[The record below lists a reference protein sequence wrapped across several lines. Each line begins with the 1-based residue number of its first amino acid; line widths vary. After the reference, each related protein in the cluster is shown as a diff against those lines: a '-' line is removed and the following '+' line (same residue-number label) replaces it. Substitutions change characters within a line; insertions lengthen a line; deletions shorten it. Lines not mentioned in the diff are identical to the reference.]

1 LENQIVTLEDL
12 TYQYTDENILELL
25 NNKIVE
31 FQGEIEELQMT
42 IDNAQV
48 SFNNIAEETIVVV
61 ATRKEELAEIEKQQ
75 RFTDAKDTYE
85 YLKNEIS
92 DYQSRL

>member
-1 LENQIVTLEDL
+1 MISRRDAAQNAFDEAFKQKNLLENQIVTLEDL

-31 FQGEIEELQMT
+31 FQGEIEELQVT

-61 ATRKEELAEIEKQQ
+61 ATRKEEIAEIEK
-75 RFTDAKDTYE
+75 
-85 YLKNEIS
+85 
-92 DYQSRL
+92 